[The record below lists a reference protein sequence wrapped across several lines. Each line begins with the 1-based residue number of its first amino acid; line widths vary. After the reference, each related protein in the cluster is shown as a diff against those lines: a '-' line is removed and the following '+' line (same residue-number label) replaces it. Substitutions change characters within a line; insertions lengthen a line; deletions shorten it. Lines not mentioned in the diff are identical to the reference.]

1 MLPVSSNSSGELTH
15 FGWSDHRI
23 DQSTPDSDHGL
34 SRETQGESS
43 ILDQTVHVLPV
54 LVDISNVLVDVS

>member
-15 FGWSDHRI
+15 FGWSDHRV
-23 DQSTPDSDHGL
+23 DQCTPESDHDIT
-34 SRETQGESS
+34 RDTQGESS

-54 LVDISNVLVDVS
+54 LVNVSNVLVDIS